1 MHFIIE
7 IMKEMVSIVFR
18 IIVIILAD
26 VYTIFIRKMNLIS
39 QQTYSQTSE
48 YIGIV
53 MWILVLAILF
63 GISTKLYD
71 LEKRSYKILI
81 LFALVINIIYII
93 SSIRYYGIM
102 TLGLFVSA
110 IYMIDLIK
118 IRKNLR

>member
-18 IIVIILAD
+18 IIIIILAD
-26 VYTIFIRKMNLIS
+26 VYTIFARKMNLIS

-53 MWILVLAILF
+53 VWILVLAILF
-63 GISTKLYD
+63 GVSTKLCD
-71 LEKRSYKILI
+71 LEKRSYIILM
-81 LFALVINIIYII
+81 LLALLINIIYII

-110 IYMIDLIK
+110 IYMINLIK
-118 IRKNLR
+118 IRKNL